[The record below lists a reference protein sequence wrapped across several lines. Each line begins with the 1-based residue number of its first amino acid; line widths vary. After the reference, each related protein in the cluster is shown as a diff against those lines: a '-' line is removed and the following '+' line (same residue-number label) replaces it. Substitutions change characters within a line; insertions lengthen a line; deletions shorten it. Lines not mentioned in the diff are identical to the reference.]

1 MSDQQRIECPAKLLE
16 RLKPVQE
23 QIDRL
28 NAEINAALFG
38 ARLALGV
45 PDDWVWDGAGWVA
58 SEQES
63 PPVTTA
69 G

>member
-45 PDDWVWDGAGWVA
+45 PDDWVWDGAGWIA
-58 SEQES
+58 PDNEKALSS
-63 PPVTTA
+63 DRA
-69 G
+69 

>member
-1 MSDQQRIECPAKLLE
+1 MSEQQRIDCPAKLIE
-16 RLKPVQE
+16 RLRPVQE

-28 NAEINAALFG
+28 NNEIQAALFG

-58 SEQES
+58 PAEPSA
-63 PPVTTA
+63 PA
-69 G
+69 D